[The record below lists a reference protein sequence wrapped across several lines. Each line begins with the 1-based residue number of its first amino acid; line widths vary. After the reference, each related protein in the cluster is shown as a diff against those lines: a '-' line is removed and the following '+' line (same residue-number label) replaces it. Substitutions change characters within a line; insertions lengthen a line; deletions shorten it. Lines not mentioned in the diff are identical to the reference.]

1 MTDQAIDRMK
11 QAVREN
17 RRGKIAV
24 ATFWAHEGA
33 IPELALLRARMEVC
47 ERIAHDTRHA
57 VWFIGYAPE
66 FDALKLGERPPEY
79 EAIIAR
85 GNDGAVTG
93 MTFRR
98 IGGAPV
104 SIAGEEFKDEGLQPI
119 SNYTIVHREVSID
132 PRIEEFRAAGR
143 EWLRRIHAGG
153 LSGRG

>member
-66 FDALKLGERPPEY
+66 FADRSSGSARRNTRPSSRV
-79 EAIIAR
+79 A
-85 GNDGAVTG
+85 T
-93 MTFRR
+93 M
-98 IGGAPV
+98 AP
-104 SIAGEEFKDEGLQPI
+104 
-119 SNYTIVHREVSID
+119 
-132 PRIEEFRAAGR
+132 
-143 EWLRRIHAGG
+143 
-153 LSGRG
+153 